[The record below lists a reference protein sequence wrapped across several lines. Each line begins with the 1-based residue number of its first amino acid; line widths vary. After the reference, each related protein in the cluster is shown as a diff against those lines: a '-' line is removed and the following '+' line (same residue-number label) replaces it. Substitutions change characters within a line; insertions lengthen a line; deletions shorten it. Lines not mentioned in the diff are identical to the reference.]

1 MLQSALLR
9 PFGTFTPLANCNV
22 AKILF
27 VYNDG
32 MVKTGRWIVFV
43 AALCLL
49 VTSGGSVQ
57 AQTSDVEYFAQTGHY
72 VRGDF
77 LRTYRSVS
85 NPTLM
90 FGYPLTEQFTS
101 KDGKTV
107 QYFQRARFEQDLA
120 LPQSIRLTPIGH
132 ETYSPGQQL
141 VINNP
146 LACRT
151 FTETVFS
158 VCFAFLE
165 FFEQNGGVEQFG
177 HPISPFEFRNGQI
190 VQYFENARF
199 EWRPGLDESQRIGL
213 TDLGRIY
220 FDQLGEDP
228 GFLKAVPRDAG
239 PSSVLSL
246 RVRAFPSKA
255 VTTSSDQQTI
265 YVLVQDQN
273 LQPVSGA
280 RGIATIRL
288 PSGHTTQQAFE
299 INSRGVGTFT
309 FAFQNQP
316 NGQLVYVDINV
327 SYNNLGGKTTTS
339 FRIWN

>member
-1 MLQSALLR
+1 
-9 PFGTFTPLANCNV
+9 
-22 AKILF
+22 
-27 VYNDG
+27 
-32 MVKTGRWIVFV
+32 MVKTGRWIAFI
-43 AALCLL
+43 AAICLL
-49 VTSGGSVQ
+49 LTSWGSVQ

-85 NPTLM
+85 NPILV

-107 QYFQRARFEQDLA
+107 QYFQRARFEQA
-120 LPQSIRLTPIGH
+120 PELPQGIRLTPIGR
-132 ETYSPGQQL
+132 ETYSPGRQL

-151 FTETVFS
+151 FTETGHS
-158 VCFAFLE
+158 TCFAFLE
-165 FFEQNGGVEQFG
+165 FFEQNGGIEHFG
-177 HPISPFEFRNGQI
+177 YPISPFEFRNNQI

-199 EWRPGLDESQRIGL
+199 EWRPGLEESQRIGL
-213 TDLGRIY
+213 TNLGRIY

-228 GFLKAVPRDAG
+228 AFLKPPSQDARQNL
-239 PSSVLSL
+239 VLSL
-246 RVRAFPSKA
+246 RVRAFPADA

-273 LQPVSGA
+273 LQPVAGA
-280 RGIATIRL
+280 TGTATIRL
-288 PSGHTTQQAFE
+288 ASGHTTQQSFDV
-299 INSRGVGTFT
+299 NSRGVGTLT

-316 NGQLVYVDINV
+316 NGQLVYVDASV
-327 SYNNLGGKTTTS
+327 TYNDLGGKTTTS
-339 FRIWN
+339 FRIWY

>member
-1 MLQSALLR
+1 ML
-9 PFGTFTPLANCNV
+9 
-22 AKILF
+22 
-27 VYNDG
+27 
-32 MVKTGRWIVFV
+32 KTGRWIAYI
-43 AALCLL
+43 AAICLL
-49 VTSGGSVQ
+49 LASWGSVQ

-85 NPTLM
+85 NPTLV

-107 QYFQRARFEQDLA
+107 QYFQRARFEQA
-120 LPQSIRLTPIGH
+120 SELPQGIRLTPIGR
-132 ETYSPGQQL
+132 ETYSPGRQL

-151 FTETVFS
+151 FTETGHS
-158 VCFAFLE
+158 TCFAFLE
-165 FFEQNGGVEQFG
+165 FFEQNGGIEHFG
-177 HPISPFEFRNGQI
+177 YPISPFEFRNNQI

-199 EWRPGLDESQRIGL
+199 EWRPGLEESQRIGL
-213 TDLGRIY
+213 TNLGRIY

-228 GFLKAVPRDAG
+228 AFLKPPSQDARQNL
-239 PSSVLSL
+239 VLSL
-246 RVRAFPSKA
+246 RVRAFPADA

-273 LQPVSGA
+273 LQPVAGA
-280 RGIATIRL
+280 TGTATIRL
-288 PSGHTTQQAFE
+288 ASGHTTQQSFE
-299 INSRGVGTFT
+299 VNSRGVGTLT

-316 NGQLVYVDINV
+316 NGQLIYVDTSV
-327 SYNNLGGKTTTS
+327 TYNDLGGKTTTS
-339 FRIWN
+339 FRIWY